1 MPQDDAEAVRLFRKN
16 ADQGDTDAQYNL
28 GFMYGEGQG
37 VAVDHAEAAK
47 WYRKAADQ
55 GHANAQFNLGGM
67 YVNGQGVRLDYIQA
81 HMWWTLAAS
90 QGVEF
95 ATKWRDTVVGYM
107 SPEQIAEAEKLAR
120 EWKPK

>member
-47 WYRKAADQ
+47 WYRMAADQ
-55 GHANAQFNLGGM
+55 GDERAQASLGLM
-67 YVNGQGVRLDYIQA
+67 YLNGDGVPQGYVLA
-81 HMWWTLAAS
+81 HVWLNLAAS
-90 QGVEF
+90 QGDKA
-95 ATKWRDTVVGYM
+95 ATSLRELVASKMTAA
-107 SPEQIAEAEKLAR
+107 QIAEAEILAR